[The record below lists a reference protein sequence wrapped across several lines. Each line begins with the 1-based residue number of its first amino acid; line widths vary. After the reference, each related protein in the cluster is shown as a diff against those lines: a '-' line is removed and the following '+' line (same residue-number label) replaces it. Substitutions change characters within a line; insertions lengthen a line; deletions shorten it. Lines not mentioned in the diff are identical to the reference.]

1 MGLSRGL
8 ADPVARM
15 NGRKA
20 ECGETGRYTAIA
32 RGNATRPDPTRP
44 AIRGAPCG
52 LRIAGYERLKYP

>member
-20 ECGETGRYTAIA
+20 ECGGVGRYATMTQS
-32 RGNATRPDPTRP
+32 NATRPDPQS
-44 AIRGAPCG
+44 AA
-52 LRIAGYERLKYP
+52 LLAGYELRATND

>member
-32 RGNATRPDPTRP
+32 RGNATRP